1 MGLQELFYPR
11 SVAVIGSVAEGKLGC
26 VLIRG
31 LLESGFKDI
40 YAINLTAQGVDQIP
54 GFRSVQETGAAV
66 DLAVIVSPAATV
78 RSVMEDCGRAGVRA
92 AVVITSGFAEAGNPA
107 GEEELKQV
115 ARHYGIRFVGPNCAG
130 ILNMQHN
137 LVVTLEAK
145 PLKGSIALVSQS
157 GGIGGLVM
165 SSARERGLGFS
176 KFVSY
181 GNGADINVIELLC
194 YLKDDPE
201 TRAVALYV
209 ENVKDGR
216 EFIKALQELS
226 REKPVVIIKS
236 GRTGT
241 GQRAALSHTGSM
253 AGSDAVY
260 DAAFRESGALRVE
273 SVEEM
278 LDLCQGL
285 ATLPLLKGRRL
296 AIIGNSG
303 GFGVL
308 AADKAEEVGL
318 EVAEPG
324 PGLKEKLRAFLPS
337 HASIQNPVDLTVEGT
352 AASYRQALSAALGE
366 YDAALALYIGTP
378 YLEAIPYAASIVKAA
393 EESQKPVAV
402 SLAVGSDISGSL
414 KLLQEHGLPNFSSG
428 ERAARALGRI
438 ADYGQY
444 RAGLRPLPSL
454 PEALGGLPPGS
465 GHLLETEAMQWLKE
479 NGLPVPEFCFAVG
492 HTEAVAACRRLGYP
506 VVMKVV
512 SPEIIHKSDHGGVVL
527 DIDSDS
533 AAGAAFDRIQ
543 ASARGKDFRGVV
555 IYPMLKGGREVILG
569 LTRDPQFGPVVV
581 FGLGGIYTEVLQDI
595 ALRVAPVD
603 SAGAMEMIRSIR
615 ALPLLQGLR
624 GQEPVDL
631 ESLADALARFSR
643 LPFLYPE
650 VQEVDLNPV
659 FVFPDRLVIGDA
671 RVICGRRTE

>member
-1 MGLQELFYPR
+1 MGLHELFYPR
-11 SVAVIGSVAEGKLGC
+11 SVAVIGSAAEGKLGC
-26 VLIRG
+26 VLVRG
-31 LLESGFKDI
+31 LLASGFKDI

-54 GFRSVQETGAAV
+54 GFRSVQETRAAV
-66 DLAVIVSPAATV
+66 DLAVIVSPATTV
-78 RSVMEDCGRAGVRA
+78 RNVMEDCGRAGVKA
-92 AVVITSGFAEAGNPA
+92 AVVITSGFTEVGNSV

-115 ARHYGIRFVGPNCAG
+115 ARHYDIRFVGPNCAG
-130 ILNMQHN
+130 ILNMHHN

-209 ENVKDGR
+209 ENVNNGR
-216 EFIKALQELS
+216 EFIRTLQELS

-236 GRTGT
+236 GRTST

-285 ATLPLLKGRRL
+285 VSLPPLKGRRL

-308 AADKAEEVGL
+308 AADKAEEVDL
-318 EVAEPG
+318 DVAEPS
-324 PGLKEKLRAFLPS
+324 PGLKERLRTFLPS
-337 HASIQNPVDLTVEGT
+337 HASIHNPVDLTVEGT
-352 AASYRQALSAALGE
+352 AASYRQALSEALRE

-393 EESQKPVAV
+393 QESRKPVAV
-402 SLAVGSDISGSL
+402 SLAVGSDIAGSL
-414 KLLQEHGLPNFSSG
+414 QLLQEHGLPNFISG
-428 ERAARALGRI
+428 ERAVRTLGRI
-438 ADYGQY
+438 ADYEQY
-444 RAGLRPLPSL
+444 RAGLRPLLPP
-454 PEALGGLPPGS
+454 PEALGSLPGKGP
-465 GHLLETEAMQWLKE
+465 LLETEAMQWLKE
-479 NGLPVPEFCFAVG
+479 NGLPVPEFCLAASR
-492 HTEAVAACRRLGYP
+492 TEAVAGCRRLGYP

-533 AAGAAFDRIQ
+533 AAGAAFDRIREAAQ
-543 ASARGKDFRGVV
+543 GKDFRGTV

-569 LTRDPQFGPVVV
+569 LSRDPQFGPVVV

-603 SAGAMEMIRSIR
+603 YARAMEMIQSIR
-615 ALPLLQGLR
+615 AFPLLQGMR
-624 GQEPVDL
+624 GQKPVDL
-631 ESLADALARFSR
+631 ESLADTLARFSR

-659 FVFPDRLVIGDA
+659 FVFPEGLVIGDA
-671 RVICGRRTE
+671 RLICGRRTE